1 MRSRR
6 SEAAEEATRSRF
18 DASETHGPERGES
31 AVQEAGGGRMLD
43 SAYRQSFK
51 GIMESYNRFL
61 LGVEEEKE
69 GETAQDVMKGTW
81 KEEVKGKEGPTP
93 REEVK
98 KEEGTPKEDAK
109 DEDTKESKSTL

>member
-1 MRSRR
+1 
-6 SEAAEEATRSRF
+6 
-18 DASETHGPERGES
+18 
-31 AVQEAGGGRMLD
+31 MLD

-51 GIMESYNRFL
+51 GIMESYNRIL
-61 LGVEEEKE
+61 QVEEEEKE
-69 GETAQDVMKGTW
+69 GEKDQDVTKGKW
-81 KEEVKGKEGPTP
+81 KEEVKGKEGGTP

>member
-1 MRSRR
+1 
-6 SEAAEEATRSRF
+6 
-18 DASETHGPERGES
+18 
-31 AVQEAGGGRMLD
+31 MLD

-51 GIMESYNRFL
+51 GIMESYNRIL
-61 LGVEEEKE
+61 QVEEEEKE
-69 GETAQDVMKGTW
+69 GEKDQDVMKGMW
-81 KEEVKGKEGPTP
+81 KEDVNGTAGATP

>member
-1 MRSRR
+1 
-6 SEAAEEATRSRF
+6 
-18 DASETHGPERGES
+18 
-31 AVQEAGGGRMLD
+31 MLD

-51 GIMESYNRFL
+51 GIMESYNRIL
-61 LGVEEEKE
+61 QVEEEEKE
-69 GETAQDVMKGTW
+69 GEKDQDVMKGEW
-81 KEEVKGKEGPTP
+81 KEEVKAKEGGTP